1 MNDFRYTLVCD
12 GPSDQ
17 RLIPIINWMIR
28 QHSNATFSHTWA
40 DLSVAKPKPVGLR
53 GRIAAAV
60 DLFPCDLL
68 IVHRDGE
75 SLTLSERKQEILKS
89 AQGQTIPTNVPVV
102 PIRMQET
109 WLLFDLPAIRL
120 AAGRPNGRAPLPL
133 PPLKTIEGL
142 PDAKGV
148 LNGLMKAASE
158 LHGRRLRRLN
168 TDKAIYRL
176 SELIQDFSPLRILA
190 AFTDFEASLSKAL
203 KGIGA

>member
-17 RLIPIINWMIR
+17 RLIPIINWTIR
-28 QHSNATFSHTWA
+28 QHSNAAFSPTWA
-40 DLSVAKPKPVGLR
+40 DFSVAKPKPVGLR
-53 GRIAAAV
+53 RRIAAAA

-75 SLTLSERKQEILKS
+75 SATLSERKQEILTS
-89 AQGQTIPTNVPVV
+89 AQGQPLPTNIPVV

-120 AAGRPNGRAPLPL
+120 AAGRPNGTGPLML
-133 PPLKTIEGL
+133 PALKTIEGL

-148 LNGLMKAASE
+148 LNRLIRAASE
-158 LHGRRLRRLN
+158 ARGRRLRRMDTN
-168 TDKAIYRL
+168 KAIYRL
-176 SELIQDFSPLRILA
+176 SELIRDFAPLRALV
-190 AFTDFEASLSKAL
+190 AFSDFETNLSKAL
-203 KGIGA
+203 KRIGA